1 MADGTF
7 AVALILGGLIDMG
20 TSGCLQERTCLGR
33 TDVQSRW
40 SVSSGR
46 ILQRQAMPATEFY
59 LRKDFGHKIGPFGTA
74 AGLSVTE
81 HGEMWIGVGQTL
93 TYNFGNSPLFV
104 ELHAMPGL
112 YLPNGGFDLGG
123 PLEFRSGVEIGFE
136 NRKGWRFG
144 LSYDHR
150 SNAGIFKNNPGIE
163 TVQFRVS
170 IPTN

>member
-7 AVALILGGLIDMG
+7 AVAMILAGLIDMG
-20 TSGCLQERTCLGR
+20 TSGCLKEKTCLER
-33 TDVQSRW
+33 SETQSRW
-40 SVSSGR
+40 SISSGQV
-46 ILQRQAMPATEFY
+46 LQRQAMPAGEIFI
-59 LRKDFGHKIGPFGTA
+59 RRDFGRKIGPFGMT

-81 HGEMWIGVGQTL
+81 GGGMWIGFGQTL
-93 TYNFGNSPLFV
+93 TYELGNSPMFV

-112 YLPNGGFDLGG
+112 YAPNGGFDLGG
-123 PLEFRSGVEIGFE
+123 PLEFRSGIEIGYE
-136 NRKGWRFG
+136 NRKGWRYG